1 MSDIA
6 KLSKI
11 EREAALNAMYA
22 SPNGLQKIAA
32 VMLNPIIRDLLHEG
46 RGRQCLAVDKLQ
58 QGMDATYDSDVS
70 AKACVCS
77 ADGVPQVSVI
87 ESGRF
92 IVPTF
97 PIGVQASIKWVESN
111 YRKFDMINRTQERA
125 KSALQSV
132 EDKRIFD
139 LIDFA
144 STQHYYDTTPGTAY
158 QTTEAGRVTLLDIAV
173 AKAKLEKGR
182 VPAQKLVM
190 TPTRAVDVELLY
202 NGTGAQ
208 GPLFLPQTSE
218 ANVNKGLGKGILG
231 LDILTVP
238 DGDTVTRVIDGKEV
252 ITDLPIL
259 SDNAFYILGR
269 PEMVGIMTI
278 RQDVMVETQK
288 WVKDFEDIFAIYEIV
303 GFGVRYAKGQIK
315 VAVKQ

>member
-1 MSDIA
+1 MDIA
-6 KLSKI
+6 KLSNI
-11 EREAALNAMYA
+11 EKEAALNAMYS

-46 RGRQCLAVDKLQ
+46 RGRQCLAIDKLQ

-77 ADGVPQVSVI
+77 ADGVPQLSVI

-139 LIDFA
+139 LISFA
-144 STQHYYDTTPGTAY
+144 STQHYPAQDTTDT
-158 QTTEAGRVTLLDIAV
+158 GRVSLLDLAI
-173 AKAKLEKGR
+173 AKATLEKGR
-182 VPAQKLVM
+182 VPAAKMVM
-190 TPTRAVDVELLY
+190 TPVRAVDVELLY
-202 NGTGAQ
+202 NGTSY

-218 ANVNKGLGKGILG
+218 ANVNKGLGKNILG
-231 LDILTVP
+231 MDIVTVP
-238 DGDTVTRVIDGKEV
+238 DGDTVTRVINGKEV
-252 ITDLPIL
+252 IEDLPIIN
-259 SDNAFYILGR
+259 DNEIFVLGR

-278 RQDVMVETQK
+278 RQDVLVETQK
-288 WVKDFEDIFAIYEIV
+288 WVRGLEDLFAIYEIV
-303 GFGVRYAKGQIK
+303 GFGVRYAKGQLK
-315 VAVKQ
+315 VNVK

>member
-1 MSDIA
+1 MDIA
-6 KLSKI
+6 KLSNI
-11 EREAALNAMYA
+11 EKEAALNAMYS

-46 RGRQCLAVDKLQ
+46 RGRQCLAIDKLQ

-77 ADGVPQVSVI
+77 ADGVPQLSVI

-139 LIDFA
+139 LISFA
-144 STQHYYDTTPGTAY
+144 STQHYPAQDTTDT
-158 QTTEAGRVTLLDIAV
+158 GRVSLLDLAI
-173 AKAKLEKGR
+173 AKATLEKGR
-182 VPAQKLVM
+182 VPAAKMVM
-190 TPTRAVDVELLY
+190 TPVRAVDVELLY
-202 NGTGAQ
+202 NGTSY

-218 ANVNKGLGKGILG
+218 ANVNKGLGKNILG
-231 LDILTVP
+231 MDIVTVP
-238 DGDTVTRVIDGKEV
+238 DGDTVTRVINGKEV
-252 ITDLPIL
+252 IEDLPIIT
-259 SDNAFYILGR
+259 DNEIFVLGR

-278 RQDVMVETQK
+278 RQDVLVETQK
-288 WVKDFEDIFAIYEIV
+288 WVRGLEDLFAIYEIV
-303 GFGVRYAKGQIK
+303 GFGVRYAKGQLK
-315 VAVKQ
+315 LNVKQA

>member
-1 MSDIA
+1 MENFA
-6 KLSKI
+6 KMNTI
-11 EREAALNAMYA
+11 EKEAALNAMYA

-46 RGRQCLAVDKLQ
+46 RGRQCLAIDKLQ
-58 QGMDATYDSDVS
+58 QGMDATYDSDIS

-77 ADGVPQVSVI
+77 ADGVPQLSVI

-125 KSALQSV
+125 KSALQSI

-139 LIDFA
+139 LIAF
-144 STQHYYDTTPGTAY
+144 SSRQHYAA
-158 QTTEAGRVTLLDIAV
+158 QNSAEVGRVTLLDLAK

-182 VPAQKLVM
+182 VPAAKMVM

-202 NGTGAQ
+202 NGATAM

-218 ANVNKGLGKGILG
+218 ANVNKGLGKNILG
-231 LDILTVP
+231 MDIVTVP
-238 DGDTVTRVIDGKEV
+238 DGDTVTRVINGKEV
-252 ITDLPIL
+252 IEDLPII
-259 SDNAFYILGR
+259 SDNEIYVLGR
-269 PEMVGIMTI
+269 PEMVGIITI
-278 RQDVMVETQK
+278 RQDVLVETLK
-288 WVKDFEDIFAIYEIV
+288 WVRGLEDLFAIYEIV
-303 GFGVRYAKGQIK
+303 GFAVRYAKGQIN
-315 VAVKQ
+315 VHVQ

>member
-1 MSDIA
+1 MDIA
-6 KLSKI
+6 KLSNI
-11 EREAALNAMYA
+11 EKEAALNAMYS

-46 RGRQCLAVDKLQ
+46 RGRQCLAIDKLQ

-77 ADGVPQVSVI
+77 ADGVPQLSVI

-139 LIDFA
+139 LISFA
-144 STQHYYDTTPGTAY
+144 STQHYAAQDTTDT
-158 QTTEAGRVTLLDIAV
+158 GRVSLLDLAI
-173 AKAKLEKGR
+173 AKATLEKGR
-182 VPAQKLVM
+182 VPAAKMVM
-190 TPTRAVDVELLY
+190 TPVRAVDVELLY
-202 NGTGAQ
+202 NGTSY

-218 ANVNKGLGKGILG
+218 ANVNKGLGKNILG
-231 LDILTVP
+231 MDIVTVP
-238 DGDTVTRVIDGKEV
+238 DGDTVTRVINGKEV
-252 ITDLPIL
+252 IEDLPIIT
-259 SDNAFYILGR
+259 DNEIFVLGR

-278 RQDVMVETQK
+278 RQDVLVETQK
-288 WVKDFEDIFAIYEIV
+288 WVRGLEDLFAIYEIV
-303 GFGVRYAKGQIK
+303 GFGVRYAKGQLK
-315 VAVKQ
+315 VNVK

>member
-1 MSDIA
+1 MDIA
-6 KLSKI
+6 KLSNI
-11 EREAALNAMYA
+11 EKEAALNAMYS

-46 RGRQCLAVDKLQ
+46 RGRQCLAIDKLQ

-77 ADGVPQVSVI
+77 ADGVPQLSVI

-139 LIDFA
+139 LISFA
-144 STQHYYDTTPGTAY
+144 STQHYAAQDTTDT
-158 QTTEAGRVTLLDIAV
+158 GRVSLLDLAI
-173 AKAKLEKGR
+173 AKATLEKGR
-182 VPAQKLVM
+182 VPAAKMVM
-190 TPTRAVDVELLY
+190 TPVRAVDVELLY
-202 NGTGAQ
+202 NGTSY

-218 ANVNKGLGKGILG
+218 ANVNKGLGKNILG
-231 LDILTVP
+231 MDIVTVP
-238 DGDTVTRVIDGKEV
+238 DGDTVTRVLNGKEV
-252 ITDLPIL
+252 IEDLPIIT
-259 SDNAFYILGR
+259 DNEIFVLGR

-278 RQDVMVETQK
+278 RQDVLVETQK
-288 WVKDFEDIFAIYEIV
+288 WVRGLEDLFAIYEIV
-303 GFGVRYAKGQIK
+303 GFGVRYAKGQLK
-315 VAVKQ
+315 VNVK

>member
-1 MSDIA
+1 MDLTKMNS
-6 KLSKI
+6 I
-11 EREAALNAMYA
+11 EKEAALNAMYA

-46 RGRQCLAVDKLQ
+46 RGRQCLAIDKLQ

-77 ADGVPQVSVI
+77 ADGVPQLSVI

-125 KSALQSV
+125 KSALQSI

-139 LIDFA
+139 LINFS
-144 STQHYYDTTPGTAY
+144 STQHHAAQNTAE
-158 QTTEAGRVTLLDIAV
+158 TRVTLLDLAT

-182 VPAQKLVM
+182 VPAQKMVM

-202 NGTGAQ
+202 NGATAM

-218 ANVNKGLGKGILG
+218 ANVNKGLGKNILG
-231 LDILTVP
+231 MDIITVP
-238 DGDTVTRVIDGKEV
+238 DGDTVTRVINGKEV
-252 ITDLPIL
+252 IEDLSIIN
-259 SDNAFYILGR
+259 DNEIFVLGR

-278 RQDVMVETQK
+278 RQDVLVETQK
-288 WVKDFEDIFAIYEIV
+288 WVRGLEDLFAIYEVV
-303 GFGVRYAKGQIK
+303 GFAVRYAKGQIK
-315 VAVKQ
+315 VQVQAA

>member
-1 MSDIA
+1 MDIA
-6 KLSKI
+6 KLSNI
-11 EREAALNAMYA
+11 EKEAALNAMYS

-46 RGRQCLAVDKLQ
+46 RGRQCLAIDKLQ

-77 ADGVPQVSVI
+77 ADGVPQLSVI

-111 YRKFDMINRTQERA
+111 YRKFDMINRTQERS

-139 LIDFA
+139 LISFA
-144 STQHYYDTTPGTAY
+144 STQHYAAQDTTDT
-158 QTTEAGRVTLLDIAV
+158 GRVSLLDLAI
-173 AKAKLEKGR
+173 AKATLEKGR
-182 VPAQKLVM
+182 VPAAKMVM
-190 TPTRAVDVELLY
+190 TPVRAVDVELLY
-202 NGTGAQ
+202 NGTSY

-218 ANVNKGLGKGILG
+218 ANVNKGLGKNILG
-231 LDILTVP
+231 MDIVTVP
-238 DGDTVTRVIDGKEV
+238 DGDTVTRVINGKEV
-252 ITDLPIL
+252 IEDLPIIT
-259 SDNAFYILGR
+259 DKEIFVLGR

-278 RQDVMVETQK
+278 RQDVLVETQK
-288 WVKDFEDIFAIYEIV
+288 WVRGLEDLFAIYEIV
-303 GFGVRYAKGQIK
+303 GFGVRYAKGQLK
-315 VAVKQ
+315 VNVK

>member
-1 MSDIA
+1 MDIA
-6 KLSKI
+6 KLSNI
-11 EREAALNAMYA
+11 EKEAALNAMYS

-46 RGRQCLAVDKLQ
+46 RGRQCLAIDKLQ

-77 ADGVPQVSVI
+77 ADGVPQLSVI

-139 LIDFA
+139 LIGFA
-144 STQHYYDTTPGTAY
+144 STQHYAAQDTTDT
-158 QTTEAGRVTLLDIAV
+158 GRVSLLDLAI
-173 AKAKLEKGR
+173 AKATLEKGR
-182 VPAQKLVM
+182 VPAAKMVM
-190 TPTRAVDVELLY
+190 TPVRAVDVELLY
-202 NGTGAQ
+202 NGTSY

-218 ANVNKGLGKGILG
+218 ANVNKGLGKNILG
-231 LDILTVP
+231 MDIVTVP
-238 DGDTVTRVIDGKEV
+238 DGDTVTRVINGKEV
-252 ITDLPIL
+252 IEDLPIIT
-259 SDNAFYILGR
+259 DKEIFVLGR

-278 RQDVMVETQK
+278 RQDVLVETQK
-288 WVKDFEDIFAIYEIV
+288 WVRGLEDLFAIYEIV
-303 GFGVRYAKGQIK
+303 GFGVRYAKGQLK
-315 VAVKQ
+315 VNVK

>member
-1 MSDIA
+1 MSDIT

-144 STQHYYDTTPGTAY
+144 STQHYHKPNTVDAPYETI
-158 QTTEAGRVTLLDIAV
+158 EAGRVTLLDIAKH
-173 AKAKLEKGR
+173 KAMLEKGR

-202 NGTGAQ
+202 NGTTAQ

-252 ITDLPIL
+252 INDLSIL

-278 RQDVMVETQK
+278 RQDVQVETQK

-315 VAVKQ
+315 VAVK

>member
-1 MSDIA
+1 MDIA
-6 KLSKI
+6 KLSNI
-11 EREAALNAMYA
+11 EKEAALNAMYS

-46 RGRQCLAVDKLQ
+46 RGRQCLAIDKLQ

-77 ADGVPQVSVI
+77 ADGVPQLSVI

-139 LIDFA
+139 LISFA
-144 STQHYYDTTPGTAY
+144 STQHYAAQNTTD
-158 QTTEAGRVTLLDIAV
+158 AGRVSLLDLAI
-173 AKAKLEKGR
+173 AKATLEKGR
-182 VPAQKLVM
+182 VPAAKMVM
-190 TPTRAVDVELLY
+190 TPVRAVDVELLY
-202 NGTGAQ
+202 NGTSY

-218 ANVNKGLGKGILG
+218 ANVNKGLGKNILG
-231 LDILTVP
+231 MDIVTVP
-238 DGDTVTRVIDGKEV
+238 DGDTVTRVINGKEV
-252 ITDLPIL
+252 IEDLPIIT
-259 SDNAFYILGR
+259 DNEIFVLGR

-278 RQDVMVETQK
+278 RQDVLVETQK
-288 WVKDFEDIFAIYEIV
+288 WVRGLEDLFAIYEIV
-303 GFGVRYAKGQIK
+303 GFGVRYAKGQLK
-315 VAVKQ
+315 VNVK

>member
-144 STQHYYDTTPGTAY
+144 SQQHYTAQ
-158 QTTEAGRVTLLDIAV
+158 QTTDTGRIALLDIAV

-259 SDNAFYILGR
+259 ADNAAYILGR

-303 GFGVRYAKGQIK
+303 GFGIRYSKGQIK
-315 VAVKQ
+315 IAVK

>member
-1 MSDIA
+1 MSDIT

-32 VMLNPIIRDLLHEG
+32 VMLSPIIRDLLHEG

-144 STQHYYDTTPGTAY
+144 SVQHYSAQ
-158 QTTEAGRVTLLDIAV
+158 QTTDTGRVALLDLAI

-182 VPAQKLVM
+182 VPAEKMVM

-202 NGTGAQ
+202 NGTGYN

-218 ANVNKGLGKGILG
+218 ANINKGLGKGILG
-231 LDILTVP
+231 LDLLTVP
-238 DGDTVTRVIDGKEV
+238 DGDTVTRVVDGKEV

-259 SDNAFYILGR
+259 SDSSVYILGR

-315 VAVKQ
+315 VAVK

>member
-1 MSDIA
+1 MDIA
-6 KLSKI
+6 KLSNI
-11 EREAALNAMYA
+11 EKEAALNAMYS

-46 RGRQCLAVDKLQ
+46 RGRQCLAIDKLQ

-77 ADGVPQVSVI
+77 ADGVPQLSVI

-139 LIDFA
+139 LISFA
-144 STQHYYDTTPGTAY
+144 STQHYAAQDTTDT
-158 QTTEAGRVTLLDIAV
+158 GRVSLLDLAI
-173 AKAKLEKGR
+173 AKATLEKGR
-182 VPAQKLVM
+182 VPAAKMVM
-190 TPTRAVDVELLY
+190 TPVRAVDVELLY
-202 NGTGAQ
+202 NGTSY

-218 ANVNKGLGKGILG
+218 ANVNKGLGKNILG
-231 LDILTVP
+231 MDIVTVP
-238 DGDTVTRVIDGKEV
+238 DGDTVTRVINGKEV
-252 ITDLPIL
+252 IEDLPIIT
-259 SDNAFYILGR
+259 DNEIFVLGR

-278 RQDVMVETQK
+278 RQDVLVETQK
-288 WVKDFEDIFAIYEIV
+288 WVRGLEDLFAIYEIV
-303 GFGVRYAKGQIK
+303 GFGVRYAKGQLK
-315 VAVKQ
+315 VNVKQA

>member
-1 MSDIA
+1 MDIA
-6 KLSKI
+6 KLSNI
-11 EREAALNAMYA
+11 EKEAALNAMYS

-46 RGRQCLAVDKLQ
+46 RGRQCLAIDKLQ

-77 ADGVPQVSVI
+77 ADGVPQLSVI

-139 LIDFA
+139 LINFA
-144 STQHYYDTTPGTAY
+144 STQHYPAQDTTDT
-158 QTTEAGRVTLLDIAV
+158 GRVSLLDLAI
-173 AKAKLEKGR
+173 AKATLEKGR
-182 VPAQKLVM
+182 VPAAKMVM
-190 TPTRAVDVELLY
+190 TPVRAVDVELLY
-202 NGTGAQ
+202 NGTSY

-218 ANVNKGLGKGILG
+218 ANVNKGLGKNILG
-231 LDILTVP
+231 MDIVTVP
-238 DGDTVTRVIDGKEV
+238 DGDTVTRVINGKEV
-252 ITDLPIL
+252 IEDLPIIT
-259 SDNAFYILGR
+259 DNEIFVLGR

-278 RQDVMVETQK
+278 RQDVLVETQK
-288 WVKDFEDIFAIYEIV
+288 WVRGLEDLFAIYEIV
-303 GFGVRYAKGQIK
+303 GFGVRYAKGQLK
-315 VAVKQ
+315 VNVK